1 MQMLFIL
8 QKLKKKKK
16 NAPHPPLNTLPNAP
30 PAYPKSE
37 ISLPGAY
44 HVFEDL

>member
-16 NAPHPPLNTLPNAP
+16 CPPPLNTLPNAP